1 MEMEM
6 ETDTGRE
13 EEMPALSDGEEP
25 WEEEEEEGAAVG
37 QRTRCLFCDGWFSSA
52 EVVFSHCKTEH
63 EFNISDVIQKH
74 GLDFYGYI
82 KLINFIRL
90 KKPTGA
96 YLSSLSSPLPWEGE
110 EYLKPELEDDL
121 LLQFDIEDLCGPAN
135 VVPCNGFSDTTALL
149 EQLKHAERRARAA
162 EAALARAQEDLQKMK
177 QFAQDFVMNTDVR
190 SSSSSSAIADLQ
202 EDEDGVYFS
211 SYGHYGIHEEM
222 LKVVLDV
229 GCGTGILSMFAAK
242 AGAKKVIGVDQSE
255 IIYQAMDIIRL
266 NKLEDIITLVK
277 GRIEEVDLPLDK
289 VDVIISEWMG
299 YFLLFESMLDSVIY
313 AKDKYLAE
321 GGSVYPD
328 ICTISLVAVGDMN
341 KHVDKLLFWEDV
353 YGFDMSCMKKAVIP
367 EAVVEVLD
375 PNTLISAASVIKHI
389 DCNTAST
396 PDLEFSSDFTLNIT
410 MSTKCT
416 GFFECVETDSLVLP
430 DILVLHSS
438 FKESTKQIAWMKEGV
453 LGLAGEE
460 GELVGGTPEDY
471 RSWVAHTTKSSFEG
485 VLIHFG
491 SHSHCPSP
499 PLDSCQDR
507 VVSSEGDKPLREE
520 TPFTIRMLDPD
531 NYLNIQGPSDYASQR
546 DMSKQAVNNPEP
558 VARGP
563 NEGAGVVRIG
573 AENEPQSPAATARL
587 PRSLSNDSKA
597 LPSEEAKPNDS
608 ERTKVGICKL
618 SSTPVQANS
627 TLRRESVEAFPC
639 KHGPGV
645 GTAGQAAVPHCKIP
659 ALQSTDGDANLSLGK
674 STLEQNSTKGAWVTL
689 SQSTVVLGTDGN
701 TSVLPGRVEGED
713 DVGDENKA
721 RGNWSSKLDF
731 ILSMVGYAVGLGN
744 VWRFPYLAFKNGGG
758 AFLIPYLMMLA
769 LAGIPIFFLE
779 VSLGQF
785 ASQGPV
791 SVWKAIP
798 ALQDSCIIGD
808 HPKIQIKNSTFCMSA
823 YPNLTMV
830 NFTREGNKT
839 FVSGSEEY
847 FKYFV
852 LKISAGI
859 EYPGEI
865 RWPLALSLFLAWV
878 IVYASLAKGIKSSG
892 KVVYFT
898 ATFPYVVLIILLIRG
913 VTLPGAGDGIW
924 YFITPKWEKLI
935 DAMQSETFG
944 YGFLEIHLTISTV
957 EKCTKECSEDG
968 KALEDTLIVTCTN
981 SATSIF
987 AGFVIFSVI
996 GFMANELKVNI
1007 EAVADQGPGIAFVV
1021 YPEALTRLP
1030 LSPFWAIIFFL
1041 MLLTL
1046 GLDTMFATIETI
1058 VTSVS
1063 DEFPKYLRTH
1073 KALFTLGCCVSFFI
1087 MGFPMITQGGMYM
1100 LQLVDTY
1107 AASYSLVIIAI
1118 FELVG
1123 VSYIYVHPL
1132 LQLLPVG
1139 ADDLRSLP
1147 LPRLVHGARVADA
1160 GLLSH
1165 LDPSYVRDKNASSP
1179 RQIHRG
1185 DCFYPVPLSVCL
1197 HIAGSQCKDASYCL
1211 AEFMKELSFEGVLL
1225 GYDISWLGLPNQNA
1239 YEIAIELL
1247 SMIYVI
1253 NLPAFNLDVV
1263 PVPAVGFGMD
1273 PDLQIDIITELDLV
1287 NTTFGVTQVSG
1298 LHNASKAFL
1307 FQVKPV

>member
-1 MEMEM
+1 M
-6 ETDTGRE
+6 
-13 EEMPALSDGEEP
+13 
-25 WEEEEEEGAAVG
+25 
-37 QRTRCLFCDGWFSSA
+37 
-52 EVVFSHCKTEH
+52 
-63 EFNISDVIQKH
+63 
-74 GLDFYGYI
+74 
-82 KLINFIRL
+82 
-90 KKPTGA
+90 
-96 YLSSLSSPLPWEGE
+96 
-110 EYLKPELEDDL
+110 
-121 LLQFDIEDLCGPAN
+121 
-135 VVPCNGFSDTTALL
+135 
-149 EQLKHAERRARAA
+149 
-162 EAALARAQEDLQKMK
+162 
-177 QFAQDFVMNTDVR
+177 
-190 SSSSSSAIADLQ
+190 
-202 EDEDGVYFS
+202 
-211 SYGHYGIHEEM
+211 
-222 LKVVLDV
+222 
-229 GCGTGILSMFAAK
+229 
-242 AGAKKVIGVDQSE
+242 
-255 IIYQAMDIIRL
+255 
-266 NKLEDIITLVK
+266 
-277 GRIEEVDLPLDK
+277 
-289 VDVIISEWMG
+289 
-299 YFLLFESMLDSVIY
+299 
-313 AKDKYLAE
+313 
-321 GGSVYPD
+321 
-328 ICTISLVAVGDMN
+328 
-341 KHVDKLLFWEDV
+341 
-353 YGFDMSCMKKAVIP
+353 
-367 EAVVEVLD
+367 
-375 PNTLISAASVIKHI
+375 
-389 DCNTAST
+389 
-396 PDLEFSSDFTLNIT
+396 
-410 MSTKCT
+410 
-416 GFFECVETDSLVLP
+416 
-430 DILVLHSS
+430 
-438 FKESTKQIAWMKEGV
+438 
-453 LGLAGEE
+453 
-460 GELVGGTPEDY
+460 
-471 RSWVAHTTKSSFEG
+471 
-485 VLIHFG
+485 
-491 SHSHCPSP
+491 
-499 PLDSCQDR
+499 
-507 VVSSEGDKPLREE
+507 
-520 TPFTIRMLDPD
+520 
-531 NYLNIQGPSDYASQR
+531 DYASQR
-546 DMSKQAVNNPEP
+546 DMSKQLVNNPEA
-558 VARGP
+558 VASAHH
-563 NEGAGVVRIG
+563 EGAGVLRSG
-573 AENEPQSPAATARL
+573 AENEPQNAPVPAPATASL

-597 LPSEEAKPNDS
+597 FLSEEAKPNEF

-618 SSTPVQANS
+618 SSTPVQASS
-627 TLRRESVEAFPC
+627 TLRRESAESFPC
-639 KHGPGV
+639 KPSPGA
-645 GTAGQAAVPHCKIP
+645 GIAGQAAIPQCKIP
-659 ALQSTDGDANLSLGK
+659 ALQSTDGDAALSLGK
-674 STLEQNSTKGAWVTL
+674 STLEQNNAKGAWVTL
-689 SQSTVVLGTDGN
+689 SQSTVVLGADGN
-701 TSVLPGRVEGED
+701 TSVLPGRVEGVTVPED
-713 DVGDENKA
+713 DAGDENKA

-798 ALQDSCIIGD
+798 ALQGCGIAMLIISVLIAIYYNIILCYTLFYLFASFVPVLPWASCNNPWNTPDCKDKNKLLLDSCIIGD

-935 DAMQSETFG
+935 DAMVWKDAATQIFFSLSAAWGGLITLSSYNKFHNNC
-944 YGFLEIHLTISTV
+944 YR
-957 EKCTKECSEDG
+957 
-968 KALEDTLIVTCTN
+968 DTLIVTCTN

-1123 VSYIYVHPL
+1123 VSYIYGLQRFCEDIEMMIGFQPSKFWRVCWAFVTPTILTFILCFSFYQWEPMTYGAYHYPGWSMVLGWLMLACSVIWIPVMFVIKMHLAPGKFIERLKLVCSPQPDWGPFLAKHRGERYRNMIDPL
-1132 LQLLPVG
+1132 GTSSLGLKLPVKDMELG
-1139 ADDLRSLP
+1139 T
-1147 LPRLVHGARVADA
+1147 
-1160 GLLSH
+1160 
-1165 LDPSYVRDKNASSP
+1165 
-1179 RQIHRG
+1179 
-1185 DCFYPVPLSVCL
+1185 
-1197 HIAGSQCKDASYCL
+1197 QC
-1211 AEFMKELSFEGVLL
+1211 
-1225 GYDISWLGLPNQNA
+1225 
-1239 YEIAIELL
+1239 
-1247 SMIYVI
+1247 
-1253 NLPAFNLDVV
+1253 
-1263 PVPAVGFGMD
+1263 
-1273 PDLQIDIITELDLV
+1273 
-1287 NTTFGVTQVSG
+1287 
-1298 LHNASKAFL
+1298 
-1307 FQVKPV
+1307 